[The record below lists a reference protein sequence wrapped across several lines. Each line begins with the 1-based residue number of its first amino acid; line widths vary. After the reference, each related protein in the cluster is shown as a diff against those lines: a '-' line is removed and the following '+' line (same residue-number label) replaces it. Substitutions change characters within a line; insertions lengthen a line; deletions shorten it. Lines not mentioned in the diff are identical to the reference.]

1 MSREGKIRKLIIVGT
16 VVSGVVAAYLMY
28 RRGTPL
34 LTIARRTLTNPVG
47 ALVGELR
54 GAQLP

>member
-1 MSREGKIRKLIIVGT
+1 MSKEGKIRKIIVVGS
-16 VVSGVVAAYLMY
+16 VISGVVAAYLMY

-34 LTIARRTLTNPVG
+34 FTIARKTIANPVG

-54 GAQLP
+54 GAQ